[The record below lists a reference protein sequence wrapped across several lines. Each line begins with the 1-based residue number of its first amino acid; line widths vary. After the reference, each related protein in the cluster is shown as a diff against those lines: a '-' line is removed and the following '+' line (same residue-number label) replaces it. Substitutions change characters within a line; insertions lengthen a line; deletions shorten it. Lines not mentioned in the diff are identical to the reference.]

1 MGWIGNVV
9 VKTVIN
15 GAALYLAA
23 AIVPGIHLGE
33 EGSTARPSSP
43 SSSSR

>member
-1 MGWIGNVV
+1 MGWFGNVV

-33 EGSTARPSSP
+33 EGSAARPSSP